1 MSANNLDTIET
12 GVLIVG
18 GGPTGLTLANVLG
31 HSDVPFMLIDLKPST
46 IGEPRAVSIDDESLR
61 TMQAVG
67 LADPVMRDVV
77 PGYGVHYL
85 SRAGGSCFGKVEPTA
100 SEYGFPRRNAFRQP
114 LFEATLRRGLD
125 RFTCG
130 ATLFGH
136 TLESFEQ
143 DGEGVIAVVSR
154 TDGSRF
160 AVKASFLVACDG
172 GRSPVREKLGV
183 KLVGSTFKSRWL
195 VIDTEKDTDPFSQM
209 RVYCD
214 PKRAIVDV
222 PGPHNTRRYEIL
234 IHPGESSEDALKE
247 ERIAQWLRPLRGDA
261 PMDLIRKTVYTF
273 HARVAERWQIGR
285 IFLAGDAAHL
295 TPPYAGQG
303 MNSGVRDAHN
313 LGWKLTAV
321 LKGRLPA
328 TILSSYEEERRKHAW
343 ALIRLA
349 LNLGIVMAPGS
360 QFSATAFQSFFRLT
374 RFIPPVR
381 DFFMQMKFKPKPR
394 FESGLLGP
402 RERSGRGSPRGR
414 MLPQPSVLARVSVEG
429 ATALTGVEVVESKLD
444 DVIGHRFALV
454 QYGNGPDSDFEA
466 LNHPLWDLLDVARV
480 RVLPAGSTLP
490 ARTASP
496 KVVYVVDTSDVLPAW
511 LGRHAK
517 EVLVVRPDRYVAG
530 TFAPRA
536 EKTFADAY
544 ASTLGV
550 GSGKVSAPVRTKPA
564 IAATS
569 AVRA

>member
-1 MSANNLDTIET
+1 MSANDMDTVET

-18 GGPTGLTLANVLG
+18 GGPTGLTLANILG
-31 HSDVPFMLIDLKPST
+31 HGGVPFMLIDLKPST

-67 LADPVMRDVV
+67 LSDPVMRDVV

-114 LFEATLRRGLD
+114 LFEATLRRGID
-125 RFTCG
+125 RFSCG
-130 ATLFGH
+130 AALFGR
-136 TLESFEQ
+136 TLESFDQ
-143 DGEGVIAVVSR
+143 HDEGVSAVVSC

-160 AVKASFLVACDG
+160 TVKASFLVACDG
-172 GRSPVREKLGV
+172 GRSPVRETLGV
-183 KLVGSTFKSRWL
+183 KLVGSTFKARWL
-195 VIDTEKDTDPFSQM
+195 VIDTANDTDPFSQM

-214 PKRAIVDV
+214 PRRPIVDV
-222 PGPHNTRRYEIL
+222 PGPYNTRRYEIL
-234 IHPGESSEDALKE
+234 IHPDESSEDALKE

-261 PMDLIRKTVYTF
+261 PMNLIRKTVYTF

-321 LKGRLPA
+321 LKGQLPS
-328 TILSSYEEERRKHAW
+328 TILSSYEEERRKHAQ

-360 QFSATAFQSFFRLT
+360 RFSATAVQSFFRLT
-374 RFIPPVR
+374 HRIPPVR

-394 FESGLLGP
+394 FDSGLLGP
-402 RERSGRGSPRGR
+402 RERSGWGSPRGR
-414 MLPQPSVLARVSVEG
+414 MLPQPSVLARAGVDG
-429 ATALTGVEVVESKLD
+429 AAASSGGAPVESKLD
-444 DVIGHRFALV
+444 DLIGHRFALV
-454 QYGNGPDSDFEA
+454 QYESGPDNDFET
-466 LNHPLWDLLDVARV
+466 LDHPLWDLLDVVRI
-480 RVLPAGSTLP
+480 RVLSPGSTLP
-490 ARTASP
+490 ASP
-496 KVVYVVDTSDVLPAW
+496 VSSKVVYVVDTSGVLPAW

-517 EVLVVRPDRYVAG
+517 EVVVVRPDRYIAG
-530 TFAPRA
+530 TFAPGT
-536 EKTFADAY
+536 EKTFADTY

-550 GSGKVSAPVRTKPA
+550 RPATVSASTRTKPA
-564 IAATS
+564 IAARS
-569 AVRA
+569 ASRM